1 MALLRVKRLRYHAPH
16 GVFAGE
22 RITGNRFEVDIELE
36 YDSTAAVS
44 ADDVGRS
51 IDYGK
56 LADIAGSV
64 MNGPPVNLIETLA
77 SRIGAQ
83 ILRNFAAIDNLTV
96 TVRKYSPEIGTPV
109 DYTEIVNAWKRP

>member
-1 MALLRVKRLRYHAPH
+1 MALLRVKGLQYHAPH

-44 ADDVGRS
+44 TDDVTRS

-56 LADIAGSV
+56 LAEIAGSV

-77 SRIGAQ
+77 SRIGER
-83 ILRNFAAIDNLTV
+83 ILRNFASIDDLTV
-96 TVRKYSPEIGTPV
+96 CVRKYSPDIGTPIG
-109 DYTEIVNAWKRP
+109 YTEIVHTWKRP

>member
-1 MALLRVKRLRYHAPH
+1 MALLRVKGLQYHAPH

-22 RITGNRFEVDIELE
+22 RITGNRFEVDIALE

-44 ADDVGRS
+44 TDDVARS
-51 IDYGK
+51 VDYAK
-56 LADIAGSV
+56 LANIAGSV

-77 SRIGAQ
+77 FRIGEQ

-96 TVRKYSPEIGTPV
+96 SIRKYSPEIGTPV
-109 DYTEIVNAWKRP
+109 GYTEIVNTWKRP